1 MALQYCCRYLAA
13 MLQNRNTGFAKS
25 IRYFKAL
32 YTAICVYWYKDIK
45 SPISALKS
53 GFIVFF
59 ERWFRRT

>member
-1 MALQYCCRYLAA
+1 
-13 MLQNRNTGFAKS
+13 MLQNRNTGFAKP